1 MAAALFLF
9 AALAIAEPEAPATSA
24 ETDAALFDAAVGCA
38 AYHVYSASTATPGT
52 EPAKQSEDKA
62 IMFLLASY
70 AKMPQDKP
78 EEAEAKI
85 EESVKGLFEDAET
98 VEPEKHKSEIEQLK
112 QVCIA
117 FEPAAMKIVEDA
129 GYTDQK

>member
-9 AALAIAEPEAPATSA
+9 AALAIAEPATPATPV

-38 AYHVYSASTATPGT
+38 AYHVYSASTSAPGS

-85 EESVKGLFEDAET
+85 EETVKGLFEDAET

-117 FEPAAMKIVEDA
+117 FEPTAMKIVEDA